1 MHQTGSDEFGASGT
15 CEPIISW
22 PTEHR
27 ACQAG
32 HRHFTGLLEP
42 HQRAHLPAHVRE
54 RYRLPG
60 SWANTALMDSENPFR
75 EGDVL
80 VNKYRLDRL
89 IGTGGMG
96 IVYAAT
102 QLELDR
108 HVAIKLLRPES
119 FDSETVVAR
128 ILVEARATAR
138 LQNPHVAKL
147 LDVGRLESN
156 APFLVMELLEGRN
169 LHDVLLADGPRP
181 IGQAVKY
188 VLETCEALAE
198 AHGAGI
204 VHRDL
209 KPANL
214 FLTRDTYGEPCI
226 KVLDFGISKF
236 LDPSDAKNFGLT
248 DSRSLVGSP
257 IYMSPE
263 QMRSARDVD
272 HRTDIWSLGTLLF
285 ELLAGRPVWNG
296 QSLSELCAQ
305 VTRDACPT
313 LAEVCPGISPD
324 LSAIV
329 ARCLQKDPAER
340 FQDVADLALA
350 LKPYALPADH
360 STLARVLQLSGRIN
374 REELE
379 DTHASA
385 NAFKPDEPS
394 VGRTLEGSVV
404 TASSPK
410 TRRRMLPISLALLAL
425 LVGVIS
431 SLWLYCSH
439 LPAES
444 PSAIAVSQSSALVGA
459 ASPPAIS
466 SSENLVNAP
475 DSEPSSALTSQSAQA
490 PSPADSTIA
499 ANSKPSTGPA
509 RSKAASHG
517 GPATPRVDPMSIR
530 E

>member
-1 MHQTGSDEFGASGT
+1 
-15 CEPIISW
+15 
-22 PTEHR
+22 
-27 ACQAG
+27 
-32 HRHFTGLLEP
+32 
-42 HQRAHLPAHVRE
+42 
-54 RYRLPG
+54 
-60 SWANTALMDSENPFR
+60 MDSENPFQ

-80 VNKYRLDRL
+80 VGKYRLERL

-108 HVAIKLLRPES
+108 RVAIKLLRPES
-119 FDSETVVAR
+119 FDSETVIAR

-169 LHDVLLADGPRP
+169 LHDVLLADGPRSVV
-181 IGQAVKY
+181 QAVKY

-198 AHGAGI
+198 AHHAGI

-236 LDPSDAKNFGLT
+236 LDPSDTKNFGLT
-248 DSRSLVGSP
+248 DSRSLIGSP

-272 HRTDIWSLGTLLF
+272 NRTDIWSLGTLLF

-305 VTRDACPT
+305 VTRDDCPT
-313 LAEVCPGISPD
+313 LDEVCPGISPA

-360 STLARVLQLSGRIN
+360 STVARVLQLSGRTS
-374 REELE
+374 REELLTTQE
-379 DTHASA
+379 SVSTSGRE
-385 NAFKPDEPS
+385 EPS

-410 TRRRMLPISLALLAL
+410 TRRKMLPISLGLLIL
-425 LVGVIS
+425 LV
-431 SLWLYCSH
+431 C
-439 LPAES
+439 
-444 PSAIAVSQSSALVGA
+444 
-459 ASPPAIS
+459 AIS
-466 SSENLVNAP
+466 SAWLFGARRAVKTPSANAVAQGSTLAGAVP
-475 DSEPSSALTSQSAQA
+475 PAELPSTEPPRSQPSPPLASASSQA
-490 PSPADSTIA
+490 PSA
-499 ANSKPSTGPA
+499 ANSTMAANPKPANAIA
-509 RSKAASHG
+509 RSRPASHG
-517 GPATPRVDPMSIR
+517 GPVTPRVDPMSIR